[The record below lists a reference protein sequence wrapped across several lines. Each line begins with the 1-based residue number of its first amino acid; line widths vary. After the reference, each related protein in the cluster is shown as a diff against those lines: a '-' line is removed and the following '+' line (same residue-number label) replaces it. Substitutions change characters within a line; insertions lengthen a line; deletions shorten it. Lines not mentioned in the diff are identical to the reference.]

1 MHYECIILIRP
12 YIILIRLEDY
22 TVEVTVG
29 GKIYE
34 LALWDTGGIY
44 WALLASYMSDFF
56 LYTWKIMIDL
66 DLYLILIQWV
76 VLFYDSQLIT

>member
-1 MHYECIILIRP
+1 MHYECNNTWP
-12 YIILIRLEDY
+12 YIKLIRLEDY

-29 GKIYE
+29 GKRYE

-44 WALLASYMSDFF
+44 LALLANYMSDLF
-56 LYTWKIMIDL
+56 LYIWKIMIDL

-76 VLFYDSQLIT
+76 VLFYDSQLIK